1 MAMDVSSIR
10 TGMEVF
16 GADGAKIGSIVEIR
30 PPRGESDDAGPAAG
44 QSDASPE
51 TADPG
56 YTPPRATPGTLPSGA
71 TTAKDRGVP
80 TGLGAA
86 SLHDIKDPSGTGA
99 GMTPGAGGLD
109 AFRGYGMEGT
119 NAGDTDVHV
128 TNVSAPGMMD
138 APGTTSGLA
147 RAGSAADLG
156 MTRGAGA
163 QGGDT
168 DNAAVAP
175 PPAGA
180 TSAEDEAGGATTAT
194 GYFVVQDPGFLGVG
208 GRALRVP
215 FEAVRE
221 VDPGRGVILDST
233 ADQCRARYG
242 GRPGL
247 DINPEGTPV
256 ER

>member
-1 MAMDVSSIR
+1 MAMDFSNIR

-30 PPRGESDDAGPAAG
+30 PPRGGSDDAGPAG
-44 QSDASPE
+44 GRSDASPE

-71 TTAKDRGVP
+71 TTAKDRGAP
-80 TGLGAA
+80 TGLGVA
-86 SLHDIKDPSGTGA
+86 SFQDVSDSSGAVA
-99 GMTPGAGGLD
+99 GTVPGAGGLD
-109 AFRGYGMEGT
+109 AFRGYGMEGS
-119 NAGDTDVHV
+119 NSGDTDVHV
-128 TNVSAPGMMD
+128 TQVTAPAMMD

-156 MTRGAGA
+156 MSRGAGA

-180 TSAEDEAGGATTAT
+180 ASAEDEAGGVTTAA

-221 VDPGRGVILDST
+221 VDPGRGVTLDGT